1 VFEQYAAILHQKY
14 PEISVEGD
22 MYPPPDY
29 KVLLARAMVCNQ
41 IYIYFL
47 YVFEYYR
54 VHSYVLV
61 SQCNYSVTQQFLKLK
76 YSTAH
81 REFIVETCNIKLFK
95 KCKDC
100 SQS

>member
-1 VFEQYAAILHQKY
+1 MFEQYAAILHQKY

-29 KVLLARAMVCNQ
+29 KVMLARAMVCDQ
-41 IYIYFL
+41 ICIQLFYMYL
-47 YVFEYYR
+47 NSTGSTHVWSS
-54 VHSYVLV
+54 H
-61 SQCNYSVTQQFLKLK
+61 SVTQQLLMMK
-76 YSTAH
+76 YSRVH
-81 REFIVETCNIKLFK
+81 SVFIVETCNIKLFE